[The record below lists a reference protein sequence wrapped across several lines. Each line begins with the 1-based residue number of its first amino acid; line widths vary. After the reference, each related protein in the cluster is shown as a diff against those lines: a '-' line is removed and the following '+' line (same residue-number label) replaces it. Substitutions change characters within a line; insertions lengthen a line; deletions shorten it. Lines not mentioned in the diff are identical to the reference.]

1 MLNFIFFILMI
12 IVFGKLAVFAL
23 RAAWSISKFLC
34 TIVLFPLF
42 LVGLVIGGLIELAFP
57 ILLVVG
63 IISLFGMNK

>member
-23 RAAWSISKFLC
+23 RAAWSISK
-34 TIVLFPLF
+34 IVCSIILFPLF
-42 LVGLVIGGLIELAFP
+42 LIGLVVGGLIELAFP

-63 IISLFGMNK
+63 VISLFGLHD